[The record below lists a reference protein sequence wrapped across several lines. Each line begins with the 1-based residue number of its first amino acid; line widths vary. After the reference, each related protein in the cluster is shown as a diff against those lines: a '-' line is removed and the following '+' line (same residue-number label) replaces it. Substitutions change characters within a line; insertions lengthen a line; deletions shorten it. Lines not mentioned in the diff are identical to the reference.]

1 MLIDLERIVK
11 KYNLQINGVIQIGAH
26 FGEENNIYDNLNI
39 KNRIFFEPLESN
51 FNILKYNLGDKYEL
65 YKLALGNDNKD
76 IEMFVEEANLG
87 QSSSILKPELHL
99 KQYPHIVF
107 NKKEIVQMKRL
118 DDINIDLSKFNF
130 INIDVQGYEL
140 EVFKGGKNTLNN
152 IDYIMAEIN
161 RDEVYENCTKI
172 NDLIRFLKPY
182 GFELVEENWEG
193 ITWGDGFFI
202 KK

>member
-26 FGEENNIYDNLNI
+26 FGEENNIYNNLNI

-51 FNILKYNLGDKYEL
+51 FNVLKYNLGDKYEL
-65 YKLALGNDNKD
+65 YKLALGNDNKE